1 MVYRCQL
8 LYQPFGEVH
17 SFVYQS
23 FTFFLTSVH
32 LEHSSN
38 SIPNITIAQP
48 SWNLPF
54 SPCDPNIF
62 HECLTLAEFGQFGW
76 ESVRKRVQPLWS
88 MFHGELG
95 AVHIIALDCRHESW
109 HPFVESLPGSLVKF
123 RA

>member
-62 HECLTLAEFGQFGW
+62 HDTRGVRPVWLGERPEEGSTTL
-76 ESVRKRVQPLWS
+76 VDV
-88 MFHGELG
+88 
-95 AVHIIALDCRHESW
+95 SW
-109 HPFVESLPGSLVKF
+109 RAGSSTYYS
-123 RA
+123 A